1 MRKIALIS
9 LLGMT
14 LAVPCSSVAAE
25 VDWTAVDKALGKT
38 AAVQGDVHRYGIP
51 RSDLKVKVDGVT
63 IKPALALGGWVA
75 FEPAK
80 DGTMLMGDIV
90 LTENEVTPVMT
101 NLLQSGIEITALHN
115 HLMRSTPA
123 TFYMHIRGHGDPA
136 KLAGLVRQALAETK
150 TPFEPSSTASSQA
163 AKLDLD
169 MNQLD
174 QTLGAQGKINGGVYQ
189 FSIPRKET
197 VTENGMPAPAAMG
210 TGTAINFQPTIDG
223 KAAIAGDFVVTAGEL
238 NPMISALR
246 ENGIEVVAIH
256 SHMLEEQPRLFF
268 VHFWAND
275 DAAKLAKGLR
285 AALDKMAVARS

>member
-1 MRKIALIS
+1 LEDDVEQAGFHRRGDLVGEHARD
-9 LLGMT
+9 
-14 LAVPCSSVAAE
+14 P
-25 VDWTAVDKALGKT
+25 KT
-38 AAVQGDVHRYGIP
+38 RNCC
-51 RSDLKVKVDGVT
+51 VT

-80 DGTMLMGDIV
+80 DGTVLMRDIV

-174 QTLGAQGKINGGVYQ
+174 QTLGAQGKINGGVQ

-223 KAAIAGDFVVTAGEL
+223 KAAIAGDFVVTAEEL

-256 SHMLEEQPRLFF
+256 SHMLEEQPRFFF

-275 DAAKLAKGLR
+275 EAAKLAKGLR

>member
-1 MRKIALIS
+1 
-9 LLGMT
+9 
-14 LAVPCSSVAAE
+14 
-25 VDWTAVDKALGKT
+25 
-38 AAVQGDVHRYGIP
+38 
-51 RSDLKVKVDGVT
+51 
-63 IKPALALGGWVA
+63 
-75 FEPAK
+75 
-80 DGTMLMGDIV
+80 MLMGDIV

-101 NLLQSGIEITALHN
+101 NLPQSGIEITALHN

-210 TGTAINFQPTIDG
+210 TGTAI
-223 KAAIAGDFVVTAGEL
+223 KAAIAGDFVVTAEEL

-275 DAAKLAKGLR
+275 NALKLAKGVE
-285 AALDKMAVARS
+285 AALERMSVARS

>member
-150 TPFEPSSTASSQA
+150 TPFEPSATASSRA
-163 AKLDLD
+163 AKLSRYGSVRS
-169 MNQLD
+169 N
-174 QTLGAQGKINGGVYQ
+174 AWSPGKDKWRRVPVLH
-189 FSIPRKET
+189 SSKR
-197 VTENGMPAPAAMG
+197 
-210 TGTAINFQPTIDG
+210 DG
-223 KAAIAGDFVVTAGEL
+223 Y
-238 NPMISALR
+238 
-246 ENGIEVVAIH
+246 
-256 SHMLEEQPRLFF
+256 
-268 VHFWAND
+268 
-275 DAAKLAKGLR
+275 
-285 AALDKMAVARS
+285 

>member
-1 MRKIALIS
+1 MRNVLPIPVLCLAL
-9 LLGMT
+9 
-14 LAVPCSSVAAE
+14 VFSSAAVAADIDWSK
-25 VDWTAVDKALGKT
+25 VDAALGKT
-38 AAVQGDVHRYGIP
+38 ATVQGDVHRYGIP
-51 RSDLKVKVDGVT
+51 RSDLQVTLDGVT

-101 NLLQSGIEITALHN
+101 KLLQSGIDITALHN
-115 HLMRSTPA
+115 HLMRATPA
-123 TFYMHIRGHGDPA
+123 TFYMHVRGHGDPV
-136 KLAGLVRQALAETK
+136 KLATAIRAALAETK
-150 TPFEPSSTASSQA
+150 TPFEAPSTASPQA
-163 AKLDLD
+163 AKVDLD
-169 MNQLD
+169 TEQLD
-174 QTLGAQGKINGGVYQ
+174 QTLGAKGKVNGGVYQ

-210 TGTAINFQPTIDG
+210 TGTAINFQPTG
-223 KAAIAGDFVVTAGEL
+223 NNKAAIAGDFVVTAEEL

-275 DAAKLAKGLR
+275 DALKLAKGLR
-285 AALDKMAVARS
+285 AGLDKMAVAKS